1 MNAHSSAANQAA
13 AQTFID
19 FIARPK
25 QDALFAQLTGTLTQ
39 YEFLKNEL
47 PSYMSAFSPVFSAH
61 AYYVDPLATWWNAS
75 VEASLQQNQIGLI
88 TGQTTIDGV
97 LNGMDAAWKQGPS

>member
-1 MNAHSSAANQAA
+1 M
-13 AQTFID
+13 
-19 FIARPK
+19 
-25 QDALFAQLTGTLTQ
+25 TQ

-47 PSYMSAFSPVFSAH
+47 PSYMSAFSPVFSSH

-97 LNGMDAAWKQGPS
+97 LNGMDAAWKQGPSWTPPCS